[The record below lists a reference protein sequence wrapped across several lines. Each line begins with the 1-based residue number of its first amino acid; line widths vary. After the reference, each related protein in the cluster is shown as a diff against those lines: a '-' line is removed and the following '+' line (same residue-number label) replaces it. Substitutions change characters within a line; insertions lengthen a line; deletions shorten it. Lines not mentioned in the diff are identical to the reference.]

1 MEGKCVSASGGSL
14 DARLG
19 KGFKLFSHNHCTF
32 EPHCQRLD
40 GSQFTNAQ
48 ILFILS
54 LVKLDYCNQQLK
66 KIYKK
71 FFQKPTIF

>member
-1 MEGKCVSASGGSL
+1 MEGKCVSVTGDSL

-19 KGFKLFSHNHCTF
+19 KGFKLFSHNHSTF

-54 LVKLDYCNQQLK
+54 LVKLDYCNQQLRN
-66 KIYKK
+66 IYKK
-71 FFQKPTIF
+71 YQRPTIF